1 MLALRQAQ
9 RSPLGTALARD
20 ERAVECAFCAR
31 VSRAGLNDDGMSM
44 LKVERRAGCV
54 WLTLDRPPLNLFT
67 PELIERLRDTFVGLR
82 RGASVRAAVITGA
95 GPVLSAGM
103 QLQELRDL

>member
-1 MLALRQAQ
+1 RLIMLAPWLRSGQALRQAQ
-9 RSPLGTALARD
+9 D
-20 ERAVECAFCAR
+20 ERGVDGAFCAR

-44 LKVERRAGCV
+44 LKVERRAGCA

-82 RGASVRAAVITGA
+82 RDASVRAAVITGA
-95 GPVLSAGM
+95 APV
-103 QLQELRDL
+103 